1 MEFQAGDHVFLKVSP
16 MKNVMRFGKK
26 GKLSPRYVG
35 PFEVLEKVG
44 ALAYRVTLPPRLG
57 KINDVFHV
65 SSLRKY
71 VYNLSHV
78 LEIEPIQVDKN

>member
-1 MEFQAGDHVFLKVSP
+1 MGDHVFLNVSP

-35 PFEVLEKVG
+35 PFQVLEKEG
-44 ALAYRVTLPPRLG
+44 ALAYRVALPPRLG

-78 LEIEPIQVDKN
+78 LEIEPVKVDKN